1 MVQVL
6 SEGEPEMVEADVL
19 VEEASQALK
28 EGREQWLAGEKAEA
42 EIKALLALKVR
53 EVFWAELE
61 ISSNNL
67 IREEGDE
74 SVLVFVL
81 STFRGPVLQE
91 VEMNRE
97 EILAMDEE
105 RLLDLVHEEFNVAL
119 GGLEDAKYLSVVWG
133 VVEKL
138 EKKGWAIDIRV
149 STGSKS
155 VDGYKFE
162 GGGPGTIF
170 AQYGHRPNFRSIT
183 EGICK
188 TALIAC
194 EKI

>member
-1 MVQVL
+1 M
-6 SEGEPEMVEADVL
+6 
-19 VEEASQALK
+19 
-28 EGREQWLAGEKAEA
+28 
-42 EIKALLALKVR
+42 
-53 EVFWAELE
+53 E

-67 IREEGDE
+67 IREERDE
-74 SVLVFVL
+74 SVLVFIL

-105 RLLDLVHEEFNVAL
+105 RLLDLVHYKFNAAL
-119 GGLEDAKYLSVVWG
+119 RGLEDTRYLSVAWEI
-133 VVEKL
+133 VEKL
-138 EKKGWAIDIRV
+138 EKKGWTTDIRA
-149 STGSKS
+149 SAGSKS

-170 AQYGHRPNFRSIT
+170 AQYGHRPNFTSIT

>member
-1 MVQVL
+1 
-6 SEGEPEMVEADVL
+6 MVEADVL

-28 EGREQWLAGEKAEA
+28 EDREQWLAGEKAEA
-42 EIKALLALKVR
+42 EIKALLALEVR

-105 RLLDLVHEEFNVAL
+105 RLLDLVHEKFNVAL

-138 EKKGWAIDIRV
+138 EKKGWTIDIRV

-162 GGGPGTIF
+162 EGGPGTIF

>member
-6 SEGEPEMVEADVL
+6 SEKELEMVEANIL

-28 EGREQWLAGEKAEA
+28 KDRGQWLAGEKAKV
-42 EIKALLALKVR
+42 EIKVFLGLEVK

-67 IREEGDE
+67 IREERDE
-74 SVLVFVL
+74 SVLVFIL
-81 STFRGPVLQE
+81 STFRGQVLQE

-119 GGLEDAKYLSVVWG
+119 GGLEDTRYLSVAWEI
-133 VVEKL
+133 VEKL
-138 EKKGWAIDIRV
+138 GEKAG
-149 STGSKS
+149 
-155 VDGYKFE
+155 
-162 GGGPGTIF
+162 
-170 AQYGHRPNFRSIT
+170 Q
-183 EGICK
+183 
-188 TALIAC
+188 LILG
-194 EKI
+194 

>member
-1 MVQVL
+1 M
-6 SEGEPEMVEADVL
+6 
-19 VEEASQALK
+19 
-28 EGREQWLAGEKAEA
+28 
-42 EIKALLALKVR
+42 
-53 EVFWAELE
+53 
-61 ISSNNL
+61 
-67 IREEGDE
+67 
-74 SVLVFVL
+74 VFVL

-97 EILAMDEE
+97 EILAMDEG
-105 RLLDLVHEEFNVAL
+105 RLLDLVHEKFGVAL
-119 GGLEDAKYLSVVWG
+119 GGLEDAKYLSAVWG
-133 VVEKL
+133 IVGKL
-138 EKKGWAIDIRV
+138 EKKGWTIDIRA
-149 STGSKS
+149 STDSKS

-162 GGGPGTIF
+162 EGGPGTIF

>member
-1 MVQVL
+1 M
-6 SEGEPEMVEADVL
+6 
-19 VEEASQALK
+19 
-28 EGREQWLAGEKAEA
+28 
-42 EIKALLALKVR
+42 
-53 EVFWAELE
+53 E

-67 IREEGDE
+67 IREERDE

-81 STFRGPVLQE
+81 STFRCPVLQE

-105 RLLDLVHEEFNVAL
+105 RLLGLVHEKFNVAL

-138 EKKGWAIDIRV
+138 EKKGWTIDIRV
-149 STGSKS
+149 SIGSKS

-162 GGGPGTIF
+162 EGGPGTIF